1 MVEILLVE
9 LLVVGWLAA
18 AVKLRDDSCLAK
30 IDVLGRL
37 PAINA
42 VSAVGMMRPHLVEVE
57 RF

>member
-1 MVEILLVE
+1 MIEILFVE
-9 LLVVGWLAA
+9 LLVVGGVAA
-18 AVKLRDDSCLAK
+18 AVKLRYNSCLAK
-30 IDVLGRL
+30 IDVFSGL